1 MILELDCGNS
11 LIKWRV
17 VRKHDLVTVAGGVA
31 DSDQVLLAQLQ
42 ANQALDVRYCRMVSV
57 RSEQETATLRASLEG
72 AFLIDVRIAAP
83 SQELGGVVNGYHEFQ
98 RLGMDRWLALVAGH
112 CLAGRGCLVLD
123 LGTAVTSDLVDA
135 SGQHIGGYI
144 APGMPL
150 MRSQLRT
157 HTRRIR
163 YDDVAA
169 HEALHNLLP
178 GRETSEAV
186 ERGCVL
192 MLRGFVRE
200 QYELASRL
208 LGEECAVYLTGGDAE
223 LVKDELPRAIVL
235 PDLVFLGLALA
246 CPIE

>member
-17 VRKHDLVTVAGGVA
+17 VRKQDLVTVAGGVA
-31 DSDQVLLAQLQ
+31 DSDQALLAQLQ
-42 ANQALDVRYCRMVSV
+42 ASEVVDIRYCRMVSV
-57 RSEQETATLRASLEG
+57 RSEQETDALRVGLES
-72 AFLIDVRIAAP
+72 AFPIAVQIAAP
-83 SQELGGVVNGYHEFQ
+83 ATELSGVLNGYREYQ

-123 LGTAVTSDLVDA
+123 LGTAVTSDLVDSA
-135 SGQHIGGYI
+135 GKHLGGYI

-163 YDDVAA
+163 YDDEAA
-169 HEALHNLLP
+169 HEALQNLLP
-178 GRETSEAV
+178 GQETSEAV

-200 QYELASRL
+200 QIDLANKL
-208 LGEECAVYLTGGDAE
+208 LGDDCAVYLTGGDAE
-223 LVKDELPRAIVL
+223 LVKDESARAVVL

>member
-31 DSDQVLLAQLQ
+31 DSDQALLEQLQ
-42 ANQALDVRYCRMVSV
+42 ANKVVEVRYCRMVSV
-57 RSEQETATLRASLEG
+57 RSEQETEALRASLEA
-72 AFLIDVRIAAP
+72 AFAVTVQIAAP
-83 SQELGGVVNGYHEFQ
+83 AAELAGVSNGYREYQ

-112 CLAGRGCLVLD
+112 CLAGRGCLVID

-135 SGQHIGGYI
+135 SGKHMGGYI
-144 APGMPL
+144 APGMSL

-163 YDDVAA
+163 YDDDAA
-169 HEALHNLLP
+169 LEALQNLLP
-178 GRETSEAV
+178 GQETSEAV

-200 QYELASRL
+200 QIELAARL
-208 LGEECAVYLTGGDAE
+208 LGEDCAVYLTGGDAE
-223 LVKDELPRAIVL
+223 LVKDELQRAVVL

>member
-17 VRKHDLVTVAGGVA
+17 VRRHDLVTVAGGVA
-31 DSDQVLLAQLQ
+31 DSDQALLAQLR
-42 ANQALDVRYCRMVSV
+42 ANESLDIRYCRMVSV
-57 RSEQETATLRASLEG
+57 RSEQETDALRAGLESAFNVSVQVAAPAQKLEG
-72 AFLIDVRIAAP
+72 VA
-83 SQELGGVVNGYHEFQ
+83 NGYREYE

-112 CLAGRGCLVLD
+112 CLAGRGCLVID

-135 SGQHIGGYI
+135 AGRHMGGYI

-163 YDDVAA
+163 YDDDAA
-169 HEALHNLLP
+169 HEALQNLMP
-178 GRETSEAV
+178 GQETSEAV

-200 QYELASRL
+200 QCELACRL
-208 LGEECAVYLTGGDAE
+208 LGDDCAVYLTGGDAE
-223 LVKDELPRAIVL
+223 LVKDELPRAVVL
-235 PDLVFLGLALA
+235 PDLVFIGLALA

>member
-17 VRKHDLVTVAGGVA
+17 VRRHDLVTVAGGVA
-31 DSDQVLLAQLQ
+31 DSDQALLAQLQ
-42 ANQALDVRYCRMVSV
+42 GSEAVDIRYCRMVSV
-57 RSEQETATLRASLEG
+57 RSEQETDALRVSLES
-72 AFLIDVRIAAP
+72 AFPIAVQIAAP
-83 SQELGGVVNGYHEFQ
+83 AIELSGVVNGYREYE

-135 SGQHIGGYI
+135 AGKHLGGYI

-163 YDDVAA
+163 YDDEAA
-169 HEALHNLLP
+169 HEALQNLLP
-178 GRETSEAV
+178 GQETSEAV

-200 QYELASRL
+200 QIELANKL
-208 LGEECAVYLTGGDAE
+208 LGDDSAVYLTGGDAE
-223 LVKDELPRAIVL
+223 LVKDESARAVVL

>member
-17 VRKHDLVTVAGGVA
+17 VRKHGLVTVAGGVA
-31 DSDQVLLAQLQ
+31 DSDQALLAQLQ
-42 ANQALDVRYCRMVSV
+42 ASSALEIRYCRMVSV
-57 RSEQETATLRASLEG
+57 RSEQETDALSGLLESV
-72 AFLIDVRIAAP
+72 FPVSVQIAAP
-83 SQELGGVVNGYHEFQ
+83 SKELGGVVNGYHEYQ

-112 CLAGRGCLVLD
+112 CLAGRGCLVID

-135 SGQHIGGYI
+135 SGRHMGGYI

-163 YDDVAA
+163 YDDEAA
-169 HEALHNLLP
+169 HEALQNLLP
-178 GRETSEAV
+178 GQETSEAV

-200 QYELASRL
+200 QCELAGRL
-208 LGEECAVYLTGGDAE
+208 LGDECAVYLTGGDAE
-223 LVKDELPRAIVL
+223 LVRDELPRAVVL

>member
-31 DSDQVLLAQLQ
+31 DSDQALLTQLQ
-42 ANQALDVRYCRMVSV
+42 ANEVVDIRYCRMVSV
-57 RSEQETATLRASLEG
+57 RSEQETDALRAGLER
-72 AFLIDVRIAAP
+72 AFPITVQIAAP
-83 SQELGGVVNGYHEFQ
+83 ANELGGVLNGYREFQ

-135 SGQHIGGYI
+135 AGQHLGGYI

-163 YDDVAA
+163 YDDDAA
-169 HEALHNLLP
+169 HVALQNLLP
-178 GRETSEAV
+178 GKETSEAV

-200 QYELASRL
+200 QIELANRL
-208 LGEECAVYLTGGDAE
+208 LGDDCAVYLTGGDAE
-223 LVKDELPRAIVL
+223 LVKDESAHAVVL

>member
-17 VRKHDLVTVAGGVA
+17 VRRHDLVTVVGGVA
-31 DSDQVLLAQLQ
+31 DSDQALLTQLR
-42 ANQALDVRYCRMVSV
+42 ASGVVDIHYCRMVSV
-57 RSEQETATLRASLEG
+57 RSEQETDALRVGLET
-72 AFLIDVRIAAP
+72 AFPVTVHIAAP
-83 SQELGGVVNGYHEFQ
+83 ATELSGVVNGYREYQ

-135 SGQHIGGYI
+135 AGKHLGGYI

-163 YDDVAA
+163 YGDDAA
-169 HEALHNLLP
+169 HEALQNLLP
-178 GRETSEAV
+178 GQETSEAV

-200 QYELASRL
+200 QIALANRL
-208 LGEECAVYLTGGDAE
+208 LGDDCAVYLTGGDAE
-223 LVKDELPRAIVL
+223 LVKDESARAVVL

>member
-31 DSDQVLLAQLQ
+31 DSDRALLEQLQ
-42 ANQALDVRYCRMVSV
+42 ASGVVDIRYCRMVSV
-57 RSEQETATLRASLEG
+57 RSEQETDALRVSLEG
-72 AFLIDVRIAAP
+72 AFPITVQIAAP
-83 SQELGGVVNGYHEFQ
+83 ATELSGVVNGYREYQ

-135 SGQHIGGYI
+135 AGNHLGGYI

-163 YDDVAA
+163 YDDEAA
-169 HEALHNLLP
+169 HEALQNLLP
-178 GRETSEAV
+178 GQETSEAV

-200 QYELASRL
+200 QIGLANKL
-208 LGEECAVYLTGGDAE
+208 LGDDCAVYLTGGDAE
-223 LVKDELPRAIVL
+223 LVKDESARAVVL

>member
-31 DSDQVLLAQLQ
+31 DSDEALLAQLQ
-42 ANQALDVRYCRMVSV
+42 SNPELGVRYCRMVSV
-57 RSEQETATLRASLEG
+57 RSEQETGTLRESLEKSF
-72 AFLIDVRIAAP
+72 AVSVQVAEPAKNL
-83 SQELGGVVNGYHEFQ
+83 SGVVNGYREFQ
-98 RLGMDRWLALVAGH
+98 RLGLDRWLALVAGY
-112 CLAGRGCLVLD
+112 CLAGRGCLVID
-123 LGTAVTSDLVDA
+123 LGTAVTSDLVDSA
-135 SGQHIGGYI
+135 GRHMGGYI
-144 APGMPL
+144 APGMSL

-163 YDDVAA
+163 YDDEAA
-169 HEALHNLLP
+169 REALQNLLP
-178 GRETSEAV
+178 GQETSEAV

-200 QYELASRL
+200 QHALATQL
-208 LGEECAVYLTGGDAE
+208 LGDDCAVYLTGGDAE
-223 LVKDELPRAIVL
+223 LVKDELPRAVVL

>member
-31 DSDQVLLAQLQ
+31 DSDPALLAQLQ
-42 ANQALDVRYCRMVSV
+42 ANGALDIRYCRMVSV
-57 RSEQETATLRASLEG
+57 RSEQETEALRSSLEN
-72 AFLIDVRIAAP
+72 AFPVSVQVAAP
-83 SQELGGVVNGYHEFQ
+83 AKELAGVVNGYREYQ

-112 CLAGRGCLVLD
+112 CLAGRGCLVID

-135 SGQHIGGYI
+135 SGRHMGGYI

-163 YDDVAA
+163 YDDEAA
-169 HEALHNLLP
+169 HEALQNLLP
-178 GRETSEAV
+178 GQETSEAV

-200 QYELASRL
+200 QCALASQL
-208 LGEECAVYLTGGDAE
+208 LGDECAVYLTGGDAE
-223 LVKDELPRAIVL
+223 LVKDELARAVVL

>member
-17 VRKHDLVTVAGGVA
+17 VRRHDLLTVAGGVA
-31 DSDQVLLAQLQ
+31 DSGQALLAQLQ
-42 ANQALDVRYCRMVSV
+42 ANETVDIRYCRMVSV
-57 RSEQETATLRASLEG
+57 RSEQETDALRADLERE
-72 AFLIDVRIAAP
+72 FSIAVQIASP
-83 SQELGGVVNGYHEFQ
+83 ATKLGGVVNGYREYG

-112 CLAGRGCLVLD
+112 CLAGRGCLVID
-123 LGTAVTSDLVDA
+123 LGTAVTSDLVNA
-135 SGQHIGGYI
+135 AGRHLGGYI

-163 YDDVAA
+163 YDDEAA
-169 HEALHNLLP
+169 HEALQNLLP
-178 GRETSEAV
+178 GQETSEAV

-200 QYELASRL
+200 QIELASQL
-208 LGEECAVYLTGGDAE
+208 LGEDCAVYLTGGDAE
-223 LVKDELPRAIVL
+223 LARDESVRAVVL

>member
-31 DSDQVLLAQLQ
+31 SSDQALLQQLQ
-42 ANQALDVRYCRMVSV
+42 ANQVVDIRYCRMVSV
-57 RSEQETATLRASLEG
+57 RSEQETEALRASLE
-72 AFLIDVRIAAP
+72 DVFPVTVQLAEP
-83 SQELGGVVNGYHEFQ
+83 SQELSGVVNGYREYQ

-112 CLAGRGCLVLD
+112 CLAGRGCLVID
-123 LGTAVTSDLVDA
+123 LGTAVTSDLVDT
-135 SGQHIGGYI
+135 SGKHMGGYI

-163 YDDVAA
+163 YDDEAA
-169 HEALHNLLP
+169 HEALQNLRP

-223 LVKDELPRAIVL
+223 LVKDELPRAVVL

>member
-17 VRKHDLVTVAGGVA
+17 VRKHDPVTVAGGVA
-31 DSDQVLLAQLQ
+31 DSDQALLAQLQ
-42 ANQALDVRYCRMVSV
+42 TSEVVDIRYCRMVSV
-57 RSEQETATLRASLEG
+57 RSEQETDALRVSLES
-72 AFLIDVRIAAP
+72 AFPVVVQIAAP
-83 SQELGGVVNGYHEFQ
+83 ATELSGVLNGYREYQ

-123 LGTAVTSDLVDA
+123 LGTAVTSDLVDSA
-135 SGQHIGGYI
+135 GRHLGGYI

-163 YDDVAA
+163 YDDEAA
-169 HEALHNLLP
+169 HEALQNLLP
-178 GRETSEAV
+178 GQETSEAV

-200 QYELASRL
+200 QIDLANKL
-208 LGEECAVYLTGGDAE
+208 LGDDCAVYLTGGDAE
-223 LVKDELPRAIVL
+223 LVKDESARAVVL

>member
-57 RSEQETATLRASLEG
+57 RSEQETAALRASLEG

>member
-17 VRKHDLVTVAGGVA
+17 VRRHDLVTVAGGVA
-31 DSDQVLLAQLQ
+31 ESDQALLEQLQ
-42 ANQALDVRYCRMVSV
+42 TSQVIDIRYCRMVSV
-57 RSEQETATLRASLEG
+57 RSEQETEGLRSSLER
-72 AFLIDVRIAAP
+72 AFSVVVQIARPAE
-83 SQELGGVVNGYHEFQ
+83 ELGGVVNGYREYQ

-112 CLAGRGCLVLD
+112 CLAGRGCLVID

-135 SGQHIGGYI
+135 SGKHMGGYI

-163 YDDVAA
+163 YDDDAA
-169 HEALHNLLP
+169 HEALLNLLP
-178 GRETSEAV
+178 GQETSEAV

-200 QYELASRL
+200 QIELANRL

-223 LVKDELPRAIVL
+223 LVSDELPRAVVL